1 MLAAVVFCGS
11 RPFFRTLD
19 STGWPMADIS
29 HMQGIP
35 SARSGAAVLTR
46 LMLSHEFGLAALIA
60 VAACVF
66 AVTLNGFTS
75 PFSLFTIGRQIG
87 IDTMIGLAMMAVI
100 VTGGLD
106 LSLGAMGVCAAMV
119 FGWLVQSAG
128 WPIYLAIPLAVLFG
142 GCLGFL
148 NGFTVVTSGVH
159 SFIITLASMSI
170 FFGVMIFLTKAAA
183 FNGLPP
189 SLQAFGKMK
198 LAGVISPLLVIS
210 VVTCV
215 ALAVFYRLSVMGRQ
229 MLAAG
234 ANPRAAE
241 LSGIR
246 TGRVIIIC
254 HVLTGLLAAMAGL
267 MVTARTGA
275 VVPSMAG
282 QLGQDWLLPAFLAPV
297 LGGTLLSGGR
307 VSVLGTLLGA
317 TFVNVLTSGLLLM
330 QVGAFWILAVLGLML
345 LLAVL
350 ADKSRQHFLKSRGM
364 I

>member
-1 MLAAVVFCGS
+1 MSQAS
-11 RPFFRTLD
+11 TDLD
-19 STGWPMADIS
+19 PTMPRAPLPGRA
-29 HMQGIP
+29 
-35 SARSGAAVLTR
+35 SGGLR
-46 LMLSHEFGLAALIA
+46 LLLSNEFGLVVLIA
-60 VAACVF
+60 LAFVAF
-66 AVTLNGFTS
+66 ALGLQGFTS

-106 LSLGAMGVCAAMV
+106 LSVGAIGVCAAMA
-119 FGWLVQSAG
+119 FGWLVQMLG
-128 WPIYLAIPLAVLFG
+128 LPILLAIPLTMLFG
-142 GCLGFL
+142 ASLGFI
-148 NGFTVVTSGVH
+148 NGFTVVKSGVH

-183 FNGLPP
+183 FNGLPAEV
-189 SLQAFGKMK
+189 QAFGKMK
-198 LAGVISPLLVIS
+198 FFKTISPLLLIS
-210 VVTCV
+210 IAVCLG
-215 ALAVFYRLSVMGRQ
+215 LAGFYKLTPIGRQ

-246 TGRVIIIC
+246 TGQMIVAC
-254 HVLTGLLAAMAGL
+254 HMLTGGLAALAGL

-275 VVPSMAG
+275 SVPSMAG
-282 QLGQDWLLPAFLAPV
+282 HLGQDWLLPAFLAPV

-307 VSVLGTLLGA
+307 VSVIGTLLGA
-317 TFVNVLTSGLLLM
+317 AFVNVMTSGLLLM
-330 QVGAFWILAVLGLML
+330 RLGEFWILASLGMML

-350 ADKSRQHFLKSRGM
+350 ADRARQQFLQTRGM

>member
-1 MLAAVVFCGS
+1 MRQAVNPADPVPSRGS
-11 RPFFRTLD
+11 GQRRASVGFRL
-19 STGWPMADIS
+19 I
-29 HMQGIP
+29 
-35 SARSGAAVLTR
+35 
-46 LMLSHEFGLAALIA
+46 LSNEFGLAALI
-60 VAACVF
+60 VLTVIVF
-66 AVTLNGFTS
+66 AATLDGFAS
-75 PFSLFTIGRQIG
+75 PFSLYTIGRQIG

-106 LSLGAMGVCAAMV
+106 LSVGAIGVCAAMA
-119 FGWLVQSAG
+119 FGWLAQVLG
-128 WPIYLAIPLAVLFG
+128 VPLLLAVPLAVL
-142 GCLGFL
+142 LGAGL
-148 NGFTVVTSGVH
+148 GLVNGYAVVRSGVH
-159 SFIITLASMSI
+159 SFIITLATMSI

-189 SLQAFGKMK
+189 EVAAFGKLK
-198 LAGVISPLLVIS
+198 FFRTISPLLLIS
-210 VVTCV
+210 VATCV
-215 ALAVFYRLSVMGRQ
+215 ALAAFYRLTTLGRQ

-246 TGRVIIIC
+246 TGRTIIAC

-275 VVPSMAG
+275 AVPSMAG

-317 TFVNVLTSGLLLM
+317 TFVTIMTSGLLLM
-330 QVGAFWILAVLGLML
+330 QVGAFWILAFLGLTL

-350 ADKSRQHFLKSRGM
+350 ADRARQVFLQSRGM

>member
-1 MLAAVVFCGS
+1 MNDAMTSADTALPQAAAVGQ
-11 RPFFRTLD
+11 
-19 STGWPMADIS
+19 A
-29 HMQGIP
+29 
-35 SARSGAAVLTR
+35 SGGMR
-46 LMLSHEFGLAALIA
+46 LLLGNEFGLAVLIA
-60 VAACVF
+60 LTVLVF
-66 AVTLNGFTS
+66 AATLDGFTS

-106 LSLGAMGVCAAMV
+106 LSVGAIGVCAAMA
-119 FGWLVQSAG
+119 FGWLAQVVGLPLPVAV
-128 WPIYLAIPLAVLFG
+128 LLAVLFG
-142 GCLGFL
+142 GTLGFI
-148 NGFTVVTSGVH
+148 NGHTVVRSGVH

-189 SLQAFGKMK
+189 EVAAFGKMRFFK
-198 LAGVISPLLVIS
+198 LVSPLLLIS
-210 VVTCV
+210 VAMCA
-215 ALAVFYRLSVMGRQ
+215 ALVVLYRLTTLGRQ
-229 MLAAG
+229 MLAVG

-246 TGRVIIIC
+246 TGRIVTAC
-254 HVLTGLLAAMAGL
+254 HMLTGLLAAIAGL

-275 VVPSMAG
+275 AVPSMAG

-307 VSVLGTLLGA
+307 VSVVGTLLGA
-317 TFVNVLTSGLLLM
+317 TFVNVMTSGLLLM
-330 QVGAFWILAVLGLML
+330 RVGEFWILAFLGMML

-350 ADKSRQHFLKSRGM
+350 ADRARQVFLKSRGM